1 MHVLL
6 LLAFVCLA
14 TSLVIAGGLLTQP
27 QRERQASLRR
37 AVAQSGPASGTPG
50 PSRWEGMSARHAGRL
65 ARLATRLDPRA
76 TVDRVGTRLVAAG
89 MAHKLSPQAF
99 LALKIVFAA
108 AGVAGGSLLGML
120 NGSAT
125 RVLLFGVAGG
135 ALGFFLPDLRVGS
148 RAQKR
153 REQMRRDLP
162 DALDVLAISVEA
174 GLGFDAA
181 LAKVGEHL
189 KGPLVD
195 ELDLTLNEMRV
206 GETRVNALRKL
217 AARTGLPEVQ
227 SFVQALLYADQLGS
241 PLGRVLRVQ
250 AADARR
256 RRQVAA
262 EERAMKAPVKMLLPI
277 LVFIFPVLFVVIL
290 GPAMYR
296 VFEVF

>member
-1 MHVLL
+1 
-6 LLAFVCLA
+6 
-14 TSLVIAGGLLTQP
+14 
-27 QRERQASLRR
+27 
-37 AVAQSGPASGTPG
+37 
-50 PSRWEGMSARHAGRL
+50 
-65 ARLATRLDPRA
+65 
-76 TVDRVGTRLVAAG
+76 

>member
-1 MHVLL
+1 MLL
-6 LLAFVCLA
+6 LLAFLCLA
-14 TSLVIAGGLLTQP
+14 TSLVLAGGLLTQP

-37 AVAQSGPASGTPG
+37 AVAQSGPVSGTPG
-50 PSRWEGMSARHAGRL
+50 PSRWDGLSARHAGRL
-65 ARLATRLDPRA
+65 ARLATRVDPRA

-89 MAHKLSPQAF
+89 MAQRLSPQAF
-99 LALKIVFAA
+99 LALKVVLAA
-108 AGVAGGSLLGML
+108 AGAVAGSFVGML
-120 NGSAT
+120 GDSPLRA
-125 RVLLFGVAGG
+125 LLFGAGAG
-135 ALGFFLPDLRVGS
+135 ALGFFLPDFHVGS
-148 RAQKR
+148 RTRKR
-153 REQMRRDLP
+153 REQMGRELP
-162 DALDVLAISVEA
+162 DVLDVLAISVEA

-189 KGPLVD
+189 DGPLVD

-206 GETRVNALRKL
+206 GETRVNALRKM

-262 EERAMKAPVKMLLPI
+262 EERAMKAPVKMLPPI

-290 GPAMYR
+290 GPAMYS
-296 VFEVF
+296 VFEAF

>member
-1 MHVLL
+1 MEVLL

-14 TSLVIAGGLLTQP
+14 TSLVLAGGLLTQP

-37 AVAQSGPASGTPG
+37 AVAQSGPPSGTPG
-50 PSRWEGMSARHAGRL
+50 PSRWEGMSARHTGRL

-89 MAHKLSPQAF
+89 MAHKRSPQAF
-99 LALKIVFAA
+99 LATKIVFAA
-108 AGVAGGSLLGML
+108 AGIVGGSLLGML

-125 RVLLFGVAGG
+125 RALLLGAAGG
-135 ALGFFLPDLRVGS
+135 VLGFFLPDFRVGS
-148 RAQKR
+148 RAHKR

-189 KGPLVD
+189 EGPLVD
-195 ELDLTLNEMRV
+195 ELELTLNEMRV

-217 AARTGLPEVQ
+217 AARTGLPEAQ

-290 GPAMYR
+290 GPAMYH
-296 VFEVF
+296 VFQVF